1 MADPPPFPCKPCNT
15 PRINNGQ
22 SLRWSCIIWRGQA
35 VLRVS
40 SGGKDERPWEGISD
54 VIWCDNQSS
63 DENVTG
69 FKCNYFMKRKSKY
82 SYEEMVL
89 TIRDILMKVFPVMY
103 FDEWGLGAK
112 VYLICSFTRVAY
124 PLECEVQGIISD
136 WNPRGF
142 HRLHCCSLDLM
153 HTRKLYGTQDGLDGH
168 DSDECG
174 AINSRC
180 NACRK
185 TGHLSRVCKSTKK
198 PQRLSNWN
206 SN

>member
-1 MADPPPFPCKPCNT
+1 
-15 PRINNGQ
+15 
-22 SLRWSCIIWRGQA
+22 
-35 VLRVS
+35 
-40 SGGKDERPWEGISD
+40 
-54 VIWCDNQSS
+54 
-63 DENVTG
+63 
-69 FKCNYFMKRKSKY
+69 MKHKSKY

-103 FDEWGLGAK
+103 FDESGLGAK
-112 VYLICSFTRVAY
+112 VYLICPFTRVAY
-124 PLECEVQGIISD
+124 LLECEVQGIISD

-153 HTRKLYGTQDGLDGH
+153 HTRKLDETQEGKNFACYRCSGLDGH
-168 DSDECG
+168 DPDEYG
-174 AINSRC
+174 AINSRR

-198 PQRLSNWN
+198 LQRRSNWN

>member
-1 MADPPPFPCKPCNT
+1 
-15 PRINNGQ
+15 
-22 SLRWSCIIWRGQA
+22 
-35 VLRVS
+35 
-40 SGGKDERPWEGISD
+40 
-54 VIWCDNQSS
+54 
-63 DENVTG
+63 
-69 FKCNYFMKRKSKY
+69 
-82 SYEEMVL
+82 
-89 TIRDILMKVFPVMY
+89 MKVFPVMY
-103 FDEWGLGAK
+103 FDEPGLGAK
-112 VYLICSFTRVAY
+112 VYLICPFTRVAY

-153 HTRKLYGTQDGLDGH
+153 HTRKLDGTQDGLDGH
-168 DSDECG
+168 DPDECG